1 MRGLSHEE
9 LDMFGDLIV
18 HLDNIAMYARSC
30 MALTYEERA
39 VQAAHLRSMVMVTR
53 DRLIRFERLADLLA
67 EPPAG
72 LAQDLAA
79 ADAAASSR

>member
-1 MRGLSHEE
+1 VRGLSHEE

-53 DRLIRFERLADLLA
+53 DRLVRFERLADLLA
-67 EPPAG
+67 EPPAE
-72 LAQDLAA
+72 LSRDLAA
-79 ADAAASSR
+79 ADAAASLQ